1 MDRMIYLAMSGA
13 KQVALAQATNSH
25 NLANASTPG
34 FRADLDALTSLPVHG
49 PTHASRVYASD
60 ERAGVD
66 LDPGV
71 VSATGRDLD
80 VAINGAGFIAVQ
92 APDGTEAYTRAGD
105 LRVSAAGLLS
115 TGAGHAVMGNGGPV
129 AIPPFERIQIGADG
143 TISIVPLGQGSGSLA
158 VIDRIKLVNPPRA
171 GIDKRP
177 DGLLGTAAAADA
189 DAAVR
194 LESGALEGS
203 NVNTVDALVN
213 MIELARQFEMN
224 VKTMQAASEN
234 EAATNRLLAL
244 G

>member
-105 LRVSAAGLLS
+105 LRVSAAGLLR

-143 TISIVPLGQGSGSLA
+143 TISIVPLGQGSASLA
-158 VIDRIKLVNPPRA
+158 VIDRIKLVDPPRA
-171 GIDKRP
+171 AIDKRP
-177 DGLLGTAAAADA
+177 DGLLGSAEPAAA

-213 MIELARQFEMN
+213 MIELARLFEMN

>member
-143 TISIVPLGQGSGSLA
+143 TISIVPLGQGSASLA
-158 VIDRIKLVNPPRA
+158 VIDRIKLVDPPRA
-171 GIDKRP
+171 AIDKRP
-177 DGLLGTAAAADA
+177 DGLLGSAEPAAA

-213 MIELARQFEMN
+213 MIELARLFEMN

>member
-25 NLANASTPG
+25 NLANSSTPG

-92 APDGTEAYTRAGD
+92 ARDGTEAYTRAGD

-115 TGAGHAVMGNGGPV
+115 TGAGHAST
-129 AIPPFERIQIGADG
+129 RWS
-143 TISIVPLGQGSGSLA
+143 T
-158 VIDRIKLVNPPRA
+158 
-171 GIDKRP
+171 
-177 DGLLGTAAAADA
+177 
-189 DAAVR
+189 
-194 LESGALEGS
+194 
-203 NVNTVDALVN
+203 
-213 MIELARQFEMN
+213 
-224 VKTMQAASEN
+224 
-234 EAATNRLLAL
+234 
-244 G
+244 

>member
-34 FRADLDALTSLPVHG
+34 FRADLDALSSLPVHG

-60 ERAGVD
+60 ARAGAD

-80 VAINGAGFIAVQ
+80 VAVNGDGFIAVQ
-92 APDGTEAYTRAGD
+92 ARDGAEAYTRAGD
-105 LRVSAAGLLS
+105 LRVSAAGQLS

-143 TISIVPLGQGSGSLA
+143 TVSIVPLGQSGSSLA
-158 VIDRIKLVNPPRA
+158 VVDRIKLVNPPLDGIHKRA
-171 GIDKRP
+171 
-177 DGLLGTAAAADA
+177 DGLLGTQQPAEA

-194 LESGALEGS
+194 LESGALEAS
-203 NVNTVDALVN
+203 NVNTVEALVD
-213 MIELARQFEMN
+213 MIELARLFEMN
-224 VKTMQAASEN
+224 VKTMHAASEN